1 MDANH
6 LVAHRGWRQCFP
18 ENTLPAI
25 AGALDVGALNIEID
39 VQLSADLVPMLFH
52 DRTLDRMCR
61 QRGELHQYTA
71 QQLQQFSAYE
81 PDRFADK
88 FSGTAIAALE
98 DVIALFEKNPQA
110 HLFLEIKEEA
120 LRRFGNDAVYRAVQP
135 LIERIRERCTL
146 ISFAQSFLQCA
157 KRHGWPRVGP
167 VLNTWEEIDSPT
179 LAALQPAV
187 VFCDIDQLPRHRDLH
202 AVPYTLVVYEVPDIA
217 TAEKLRARGVA
228 KLETFNVGELLQ
240 RPQ

>member
-1 MDANH
+1 MDANY
-6 LVAHRGWRQCFP
+6 LVAHRGWRQHFP

-25 AGALDVGALNIEID
+25 DGALQAGALNIEID
-39 VQLSADLVPMLFH
+39 VQLSADQMPLLFH
-52 DRTLDRMCR
+52 DRTLHRICR

-81 PDRFADK
+81 PDRFGDK
-88 FSGTAIAALE
+88 FLGTRITELN

-110 HLFLEIKEEA
+110 HLFLEVKEEA
-120 LRRFGNDAVYRAVQP
+120 LHVFGNEAVYRALQP

-146 ISFAQSFLQCA
+146 ISFAHTFLQFA
-157 KRHGWPRVGP
+157 KTQSWPRVGP

-179 LAALQPAV
+179 LAALQPTV
-187 VFCDIDQLPRHRDLH
+187 VFCDIDQLPRQRDLH
-202 AVPYTLVVYEVPDIA
+202 LIPYPLVVYEVPDID

-228 KLETFNVGELLQ
+228 KLETFKVGELLKQ
-240 RPQ
+240 PQ